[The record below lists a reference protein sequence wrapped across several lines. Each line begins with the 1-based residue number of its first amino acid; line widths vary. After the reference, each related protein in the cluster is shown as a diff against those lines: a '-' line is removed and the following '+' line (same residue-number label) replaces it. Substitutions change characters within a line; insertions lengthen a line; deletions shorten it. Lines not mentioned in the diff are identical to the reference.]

1 VIDGE
6 RARRN
11 TFRNDGL
18 EQLDL
23 RVGWAGDFGRGE
35 IEVFG
40 EAPPPPPPHNNTENN
55 LWNLGYDPNDVTA
68 QQRPFNTGGVANPEF
83 GLPDIQQQFQRYYQL
98 GVKLRL

>member
-6 RARRN
+6 RVRRN
-11 TFRNDGL
+11 TFRNDGI

-40 EAPPPPPPHNNTENN
+40 EVFNVFDDQVFTVNN

-68 QQRPFNTGGVANPEF
+68 QQRPFNSGGVPNPEF